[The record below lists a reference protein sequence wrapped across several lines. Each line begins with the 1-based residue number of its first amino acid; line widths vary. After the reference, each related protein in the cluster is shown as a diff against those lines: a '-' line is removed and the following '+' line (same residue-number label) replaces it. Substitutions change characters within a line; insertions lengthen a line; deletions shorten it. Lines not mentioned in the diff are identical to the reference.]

1 MATSLTADDV
11 RQSLNAHV
19 AGKAAE
25 IRARYGPD
33 LGWPALQRLL
43 RDRTQVRYPCD
54 LVFDGG
60 PLQPGECAHP
70 VAKGR
75 CPEDGFIL
83 FVHPV
88 FLAQLQQV
96 PLLVLYQLVVVN
108 YGEFASS
115 DDAETFGAGAL
126 GLSRDD
132 YYRRLC
138 ALAEQVGGGIADSV
152 SSS

>member
-1 MATSLTADDV
+1 MATQLTADDV

-19 AGKAAE
+19 AEKAAE

-54 LVFDGG
+54 LVFDAG
-60 PLQPGECAHP
+60 PLVPGECAHP
-70 VAKGR
+70 VAKGER
-75 CPEDGFIL
+75 PEDGFTI

-88 FLAQLQQV
+88 FMRQLSQV

-108 YGEFASS
+108 YGKFASP

-132 YYRRLC
+132 YYRQLC
-138 ALAEQVGGGIADSV
+138 ALADQAGGCPADSAP
-152 SSS
+152 

>member
-1 MATSLTADDV
+1 MATSLTADNV

-19 AGKAAE
+19 AEKAAE

-33 LGWPALQRLL
+33 LGWPELQRLL
-43 RDRTQVRYPCD
+43 RDRAQVRYPCD
-54 LVFDGG
+54 LVFDAG
-60 PLQPGECAHP
+60 PLEPGEFAHP
-70 VAKGR
+70 VAKGER
-75 CPEDGFIL
+75 PEDGFLL

-88 FLAQLQQV
+88 FLTQLQQV

-126 GLSRDD
+126 GFSRDD

-138 ALAEQVGGGIADSV
+138 ALADQAGGCIADSAC
-152 SSS
+152 